1 MLKHKG
7 VKTLKEGGFFLTHSI
22 VKKINCIETKIF
34 EHNDVL
40 K

>member
-22 VKKINCIETKIF
+22 VKKINCIETIIF
-34 EHNDVL
+34 KHNNGL